1 MISVFFSLG
10 IRTPFKLSPQPNES
24 PAKRVSFGEESV
36 GAARARAME
45 QAGLTVRLCRALRPG
60 LGAGQGP
67 ETAAG
72 V

>member
-1 MISVFFSLG
+1 M
-10 IRTPFKLSPQPNES
+10 RP
-24 PAKRVSFGEESV
+24 
-36 GAARARAME
+36 AARGGANDME
-45 QAGLTVRLCRALRPG
+45 LVSTKG